1 MVSYY
6 CGKLRRFFLFRS
18 NVLTKYARIQRNDKK
33 TDSLISSPLSSIE
46 SGEKNREELY
56 LHNKGNTLFEQ
67 HSVTRTNTNFRELLL
82 RRTNLYEFM
91 QKYLSSNSFLT
102 AARTL
107 INVAATVGTWY
118 AQLVGH
124 SNVMASA
131 AITIVCTMCFD
142 RRLGQAS
149 FCGSFAGMCSSVLVP
164 DVWWALFLGIL
175 TAFNFEVLIQTRNM
189 FLGVGGRLGA
199 TAFIATLI
207 VALAQQIS
215 TGILSFSFT
224 TFTNAFI
231 VEEVLS
237 MVFWHAVGSV
247 ATIVLRETSDESSA
261 ADPVRASAVV
271 GLFGALVFEDKSAA
285 LGVYGGSFVGMSS
298 PSRLIYGILPGN
310 VEPGVKLPTPSKL
323 KKILAFAGAGCLG
336 GLVHGLSAETGIF
349 AGAWGGKAGLSAFV
363 GCLIYRGLDNAWSS
377 LQKKVVSTEDN

>member
-1 MVSYY
+1 MH
-6 CGKLRRFFLFRS
+6 
-18 NVLTKYARIQRNDKK
+18 AIQRDDKNI
-33 TDSLISSPLSSIE
+33 DSLISSSLSSVE
-46 SGEKNREELY
+46 CGEKNREDFC
-56 LHNKGNTLFEQ
+56 LHNKGKTLFEQ
-67 HSVTRTNTNFRELLL
+67 HSVIKTNTNVRELLL

-91 QKYLSSNSFLT
+91 QKYRRSNSLLT
-102 AARTL
+102 AARIL
-107 INVAATVGTWY
+107 INIAATVGTWY
-118 AQLVGH
+118 AQTVGH

-131 AITIVCTMCFD
+131 AITVVCTMCFD
-142 RRLGQAS
+142 RRLGQAA

-164 DVWWALFLGIL
+164 DVWWALFLGVL
-175 TAFNFEVLIQTRNM
+175 TAFNFEVLIQTKNL

-207 VALAQQIS
+207 VVLAQQIS

-224 TFTNAFI
+224 TFTHAFI

-247 ATIVLRETSDESSA
+247 ATILLREASDESSA

-271 GLFGALVFEDKSAA
+271 GLFGDLVLEDKSAA

-298 PSRLIYGILPGN
+298 PGRLMYGLLPGN
-310 VEPGVKLPTPSKL
+310 LEPGVKLPTPSKL
-323 KKILAFAGAGCLG
+323 KRSLAFAGAGCLG

-377 LQKKVVSTEDN
+377 LLKKVVSAELSDN